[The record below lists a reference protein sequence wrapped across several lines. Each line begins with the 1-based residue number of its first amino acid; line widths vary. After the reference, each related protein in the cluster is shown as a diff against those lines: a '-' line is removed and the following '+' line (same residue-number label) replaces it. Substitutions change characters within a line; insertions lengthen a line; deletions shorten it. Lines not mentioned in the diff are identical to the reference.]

1 MESFGR
7 YQLHEQLGQGG
18 MGVVYRA
25 HDTVLERVV
34 ALKLVAAS
42 YVDDP
47 EMRERFFREARAA
60 AHLTHKNIV
69 TVYDLGEHD
78 GRPYLAM
85 EYLAGEDL
93 QRRLARPE
101 KMPFSRRLEVALE
114 ICDGVEHAH
123 AHGIIHRDLKPANIY
138 LAENGGVKILDF
150 GLARPVASQLTHSN
164 MLMGT
169 INYMA
174 PEQVR
179 AERADQRSDIFSLGV
194 VLYELFGGQKAFE
207 GDSVASTLYKILE
220 DVPEPLPDL
229 DSELPAALW
238 KVVERALAKSR
249 EDRYQQVSALRGD
262 LQELVHP
269 VSISVV
275 PSSASWPAAAPTIA
289 LDASVRPPSTPPPS
303 IHPPSIAAAPASVAS
318 TPAASAPGRTGM
330 FAAAAVVIIAVAG
343 ATWYVAHRNAAPP
356 AEPPQAAEST
366 SSIPASTPTV
376 PASPLPPAAPQ
387 SAPASAS
394 TASAATDAKPR
405 AGEADRTAAARQA
418 AETARGRMT
427 EGRAAAEA
435 AGAPSRASAAFRE
448 AVRRAQDAEREFKA
462 QKYEAAAARYYEAS
476 GLFRGAES
484 AARSAASPAPPP
496 TPAEPA
502 PQRLPQQSATP
513 PGTSVALPP
522 PAAPPANPPAA
533 PAAPTPQPSAPAA
546 TPSRPSPPAAAGPTD
561 EERVGDLVNRYRD
574 ALEGRS
580 LDRLKQIWPSLSGAS
595 ENAIR
600 QEFQHASRIAVEI
613 SSPQIAINGATGRVT
628 FVRNYSLST
637 VDGQHLQSSSRVT
650 MDVRRAGGAWVIQ
663 SVTFSPR

>member
-101 KMPFSRRLEVALE
+101 KMPFSRRQEVALE

-238 KVVERALAKSR
+238 
-249 EDRYQQVSALRGD
+249 
-262 LQELVHP
+262 
-269 VSISVV
+269 
-275 PSSASWPAAAPTIA
+275 
-289 LDASVRPPSTPPPS
+289 
-303 IHPPSIAAAPASVAS
+303 
-318 TPAASAPGRTGM
+318 
-330 FAAAAVVIIAVAG
+330 
-343 ATWYVAHRNAAPP
+343 
-356 AEPPQAAEST
+356 
-366 SSIPASTPTV
+366 
-376 PASPLPPAAPQ
+376 
-387 SAPASAS
+387 
-394 TASAATDAKPR
+394 
-405 AGEADRTAAARQA
+405 
-418 AETARGRMT
+418 
-427 EGRAAAEA
+427 
-435 AGAPSRASAAFRE
+435 
-448 AVRRAQDAEREFKA
+448 
-462 QKYEAAAARYYEAS
+462 
-476 GLFRGAES
+476 
-484 AARSAASPAPPP
+484 
-496 TPAEPA
+496 
-502 PQRLPQQSATP
+502 
-513 PGTSVALPP
+513 
-522 PAAPPANPPAA
+522 
-533 PAAPTPQPSAPAA
+533 
-546 TPSRPSPPAAAGPTD
+546 
-561 EERVGDLVNRYRD
+561 
-574 ALEGRS
+574 
-580 LDRLKQIWPSLSGAS
+580 
-595 ENAIR
+595 
-600 QEFQHASRIAVEI
+600 
-613 SSPQIAINGATGRVT
+613 
-628 FVRNYSLST
+628 
-637 VDGQHLQSSSRVT
+637 
-650 MDVRRAGGAWVIQ
+650 
-663 SVTFSPR
+663 